1 MKKFNGDK
9 FLLRYLMFLYLFLL
23 SSLSLVAQI
32 PKGSKPVM
40 YVEFGGKGI
49 KFGVVAYTDKSYRKY
64 VPIENRELNVG
75 LSKSIES
82 TGKISDGDIKSATSS
97 TFDTYQQLLDKYK
110 GQLTDNDV
118 YFYTSSGVGRADNV
132 QDLCSAVKTK
142 TGHTVYVVSETEEAK
157 YTIAGTIPFEK
168 VDVSLVLDQGGSNT
182 KGGYVVKE
190 GTMLTAVPTNFDLG
204 SVRVA
209 EVCTRYMRTQ
219 PEDAEDYKNEF
230 VWAMNTV
237 FDSLRRVI
245 KNSFSNIDGTESRN
259 ELYLSGGAA
268 FAIATLLYPDADI
281 QGQMVPISYDK
292 LKAFLVDIQ
301 DRGYFKGLKEKT
313 LSDEAKQ
320 KNYKNA
326 SNIYN
331 QIQLISAT
339 KLLLTYINALG
350 GDEKKIYFNRFGLH
364 SMPTMLI
371 GRVLRGEVRKW

>member
-1 MKKFNGDK
+1 MLLLA
-9 FLLRYLMFLYLFLL
+9 FLTVVV
-23 SSLSLVAQI
+23 SIAQI

-49 KFGVVAYTDKSYRKY
+49 KFGVIAFTDKNYRKY
-64 VPIENRELNVG
+64 VPVENRELNVG

-82 TGKISDGDIKSATSS
+82 TGKISDADIKSATSS
-97 TFDTYQQLLDKYK
+97 TYDTYTQLLDKYK
-110 GQLTDNDV
+110 GQLADNDV
-118 YFYTSSGVGRADNV
+118 FFYTSSGVGVAKNV
-132 QDLCSAVKTK
+132 QDLCNSVKAK
-142 TGHTVYVVSETEEAK
+142 TGHAVYVVSETEEAK
-157 YTIAGTIPFEK
+157 YTIAGTIPYEK
-168 VDVSLVLDQGGSNT
+168 IDYALVLDQGGSNT
-182 KGGYVVKE
+182 KGGYVVKD
-190 GTMLTAVPTNFDLG
+190 GDILTAIPTNFDLG

-209 EVCTRYMRTQ
+209 EVVTNYMKTQ
-219 PEDAEDYKNEF
+219 PEEAEDYKNEF
-230 VWAMNTV
+230 INASNIV

-245 KNSFSNIDGTESRN
+245 KNSFSNIVGTESRN

-268 FAIATLLYPDADI
+268 FAITTLLYPDADLNT
-281 QGQMVPISYDK
+281 QMVPVSYDK
-292 LKAFLVDIQ
+292 LKGFLVDIQ
-301 DRGYFKGLKEKT
+301 DRSYFRELKEKT

-350 GDEKKIYFNRFGLH
+350 GDEKRIYFNRFGLH

-371 GRVLRGEVRKW
+371 GRVLRNEVRRW

>member
-1 MKKFNGDK
+1 MKK
-9 FLLRYLMFLYLFLL
+9 LFLL
-23 SSLSLVAQI
+23 LSLMLTVAVSIAQI
-32 PKGSKPVM
+32 PRGSKPVM

-49 KFGVVAYTDKSYRKY
+49 KFGVIAYTDKSYRKY
-64 VPIENRELNVG
+64 VPVENRELNVG

-82 TGKISDGDIKSATSS
+82 TGKISDADIKSATSS
-97 TFDTYQQLLDKYK
+97 TYDTYQQLLEKYK
-110 GQLTDNDV
+110 GQLSDDDV
-118 YFYTSSGVGRADNV
+118 YFYTSSGVGVAKNV
-132 QDLCSAVKTK
+132 QDLCNSVKAK

-157 YTIAGTIPFEK
+157 YTIAGTIPFDK

-190 GTMLTAVPTNFDLG
+190 GSILTAIPTNFDLG

-209 EVCTRYMRTQ
+209 ELVTKYMRTQ
-219 PEDAEDYKNEF
+219 PEDADDYKNEF
-230 VWAMNTV
+230 VYGMTTA

-268 FAIATLLYPDADI
+268 FAITTLLYPEADI
-281 QGQMVPISYDK
+281 QTQMVPVSFDK

-301 DRGYFKGLKEKT
+301 DRSFFRELKERT
-313 LSDEAKQ
+313 LPDEAKQ

-371 GRVLRGEVRKW
+371 GRVLRGEIRRW

>member
-1 MKKFNGDK
+1 MKKLK
-9 FLLRYLMFLYLFLL
+9 MLLLFVMT
-23 SSLSLVAQI
+23 VAVSIAQV
-32 PKGSKPVM
+32 PKGGKAVM

-49 KFGVVAYTDKSYRKY
+49 KFGVVAYTDGKYRKY
-64 VPIENRELNVG
+64 IPIENRELNVG

-82 TGKISDGDIKSATSS
+82 TGQISAGDIKSATSS
-97 TFDTYQQLLDKYK
+97 TFDTYQQLLEKYK
-110 GQLTDNDV
+110 GVVQDDDV
-118 YFYTSSGVGRADNV
+118 YFYTSSGVGVARNV
-132 QDLCSAVKTK
+132 QDLCASVKAK

-157 YTIAGTIPFEK
+157 YTIAGTIPFDK
-168 VDVSLVLDQGGSNT
+168 VDVALVLDQGGSNT

-190 GTMLTAVPTNFDLG
+190 GNMLTAVPTNFDLG

-219 PEDAEDYKNEF
+219 PEDADEYKNEF
-230 VWAMNTV
+230 VYAMNTV

-268 FAIATLLYPDADI
+268 FAITTLLYPDADLNT
-281 QGQMVPISYDK
+281 QMVSVSYDK

-301 DRGYFKGLKEKT
+301 DRSYFRELKEKT
-313 LSDEAKQ
+313 LDNEAKQ

-371 GRVLRGEVRKW
+371 GRVLRGEVRRW

>member
-1 MKKFNGDK
+1 MKK
-9 FLLRYLMFLYLFLL
+9 LLVLL
-23 SSLSLVAQI
+23 LVLTTVIVNAQI

-49 KFGVVAYTDKSYRKY
+49 KFGVVAYTDRSYRKY
-64 VPIENRELNVG
+64 VPVENRELNVG
-75 LSKSIES
+75 LTKSIES
-82 TGKISDGDIKSATSS
+82 TGKISESDIKSATSS
-97 TFDTYQQLLDKYK
+97 TFDTYQQLLEKYK
-110 GQLTDNDV
+110 GQLRDEDV
-118 YFYTSSGVGRADNV
+118 YFYTSSGVGVARNV
-132 QDLCSAVKTK
+132 QDLCLAVKAK

-157 YTIAGTIPFEK
+157 YTIAGTIPYDK
-168 VDVSLVLDQGGSNT
+168 VDVALVLDQGGSNT

-190 GTMLTAVPTNFDLG
+190 GSMLTAIPTNFDLG

-209 EVCTRYMRTQ
+209 EVVTRYMRTQ
-219 PEDAEDYKNEF
+219 PEDQDDYKNEF
-230 VWAMNTV
+230 IFAMNTV

-245 KNSFSNIDGTESRN
+245 KNSFSNIDGMESRN

-268 FAIATLLYPDADI
+268 FAITTLLYPESDI
-281 QGQMVPISYDK
+281 TTQMVPVSYDK

-301 DRGYFKGLKEKT
+301 DRSHFRELKEKT
-313 LSDEAKQ
+313 LDNEAKQ

-371 GRVLRGEVRKW
+371 GRVLRGEVRRW